1 MAATP
6 SSATQSRLA
15 ETISERLRQIVSG
28 PDEDISLAEAALL
41 IAGHGYPDLNVAAYL
56 SRIEELAY
64 NLRLRIA
71 EDESIP
77 DRISALNQ
85 FLFGDL
91 GFAPNSEDYYDP
103 RNSFLNEVLERRTG
117 IPITLSVIYLEL
129 GRKIGLP
136 LQGVSFPG
144 HFLVK
149 CAVPEGAVVL
159 DPYSGGVSLGLQDLQ
174 KRLRD
179 VRGGEVSRAIVA
191 ELLIVATNKEIIVRL
206 LRNLKAIYLREHNLD
221 KALPIMHWIIAT
233 MPDQTPELRDRGMIY
248 QELECPRAA
257 LADFETYL
265 TRLPS
270 CEDADDIRRRIIELR
285 RDAARL
291 N

>member
-6 SSATQSRLA
+6 SSATQSRSA
-15 ETISERLRQIVSG
+15 ETMSERLRQIVSG

-91 GFAPNSEDYYDP
+91 GFGPNSEDYYDP

-159 DPYSGGVSLGLQDLQ
+159 DPYSGGASLDLQDLQ

-191 ELLIVATNKEIIVRL
+191 EMLVSATNKEIIVRL

-221 KALPIMHWIIAT
+221 KALPIMNWIIAT
-233 MPDQTPELRDRGMIY
+233 MPDQTEELRDRGMIY

-265 TRLPS
+265 TRSPS
-270 CEDADDIRRRIIELR
+270 CEDADDIRRRIMELR
-285 RDAARL
+285 REVARL

>member
-1 MAATP
+1 M
-6 SSATQSRLA
+6 
-15 ETISERLRQIVSG
+15 SERLRQIVSG
-28 PDEDISLAEAALL
+28 PDHDISLAEAALL
-41 IAGHGYPDLNVAAYL
+41 IAGHGYPELNIAAYL

-64 NLRLRIA
+64 MLRLRIDE
-71 EDESIP
+71 EDSVPE
-77 DRISALNQ
+77 RISVLNQ

-91 GFAPNSEDYYDP
+91 GFAANSDDYYDP
-103 RNSFLNEVLERRTG
+103 RNSFLNEVLERRRG
-117 IPITLSVIYLEL
+117 IPITLSVIYMEL

-159 DPYSGGVSLGLQDLQ
+159 DPYSGGISLGLQELQ
-174 KRLRD
+174 QRLRE
-179 VRGGEVSRAIVA
+179 VRGGEVSRAIIA
-191 ELLIVATNKEIIVRL
+191 ELLVSASNKEIIVRL

-221 KALPIMHWIIAT
+221 KALPIVNWIVAT
-233 MPDQTPELRDRGMIY
+233 MPEQTPELRDRGMIY

-257 LADFETYL
+257 LVDFETYL
-265 TRLPS
+265 RLSPS
-270 CEDADDIRRRIIELR
+270 CEDADDIRKRIIELR
-285 RDAARL
+285 REVSRL

>member
-1 MAATP
+1 M
-6 SSATQSRLA
+6 SD
-15 ETISERLRQIVSG
+15 RLRQIVSG

-56 SRIEELAY
+56 ARIEELAHM
-64 NLRLRIA
+64 LRVRIA
-71 EDESIP
+71 EDESVP
-77 DRISALNQ
+77 GRIGALNQ

-91 GFAPNSEDYYDP
+91 GFAANSEDYYDP

-117 IPITLSVIYLEL
+117 IPITLSVIYMEL

-159 DPYSGGVSLGLQDLQ
+159 DPYSGGISLGFKDLQ

-191 ELLIVATNKEIIVRL
+191 ELLVSASNKEIIVRL
-206 LRNLKAIYLREHNLD
+206 LRNLKAIYLREHTLD
-221 KALPIMHWIIAT
+221 KALPIMDWIIAT
-233 MPDQTPELRDRGMIY
+233 VPEQTPELRDRGMIY

-257 LADFETYL
+257 LADFEAYL
-265 TRLPS
+265 QRSTS
-270 CEDADDIRRRIIELR
+270 CEDADDIRSRIIELQR
-285 RDAARL
+285 EAARL

>member
-6 SSATQSRLA
+6 SSATPSRSP
-15 ETISERLRQIVSG
+15 EIMSERLRQIVSG

-91 GFAPNSEDYYDP
+91 GFGPNSEDYYDP

-159 DPYSGGVSLGLQDLQ
+159 DPYSGGASLDLQDLQ

-191 ELLIVATNKEIIVRL
+191 ELLISATNKEIIVRL

-221 KALPIMHWIIAT
+221 KALPIMNWIIAT
-233 MPDQTPELRDRGMIY
+233 MPDQTEELRDRGMIY
-248 QELECPRAA
+248 QELDCPRAA

-265 TRLPS
+265 THVPS
-270 CEDADDIRRRIIELR
+270 CEDADGIRRRIMELR
-285 RDAARL
+285 HDAARL

>member
-1 MAATP
+1 M
-6 SSATQSRLA
+6 
-15 ETISERLRQIVSG
+15 SERLRQIVSG

-64 NLRLRIA
+64 MLKLRID
-71 EDESIP
+71 EDDSIP

-85 FLFGDL
+85 FLFGEL
-91 GFAPNSEDYYDP
+91 GFAAASDDYYDP

-117 IPITLSVIYLEL
+117 IPITLSVIYMEL
-129 GRKIGLP
+129 GRKVGLP

-149 CAVPEGAVVL
+149 CAVPDGAVVL
-159 DPYSGGVSLGLQDLQ
+159 DPYSGGISLGLPDLQ
-174 KRLRD
+174 KRLRE
-179 VRGGEVSRAIVA
+179 VQGGEVSRAIVA
-191 ELLIVATNKEIIVRL
+191 ELLVSASNKEIIVRL
-206 LRNLKAIYLREHNLD
+206 LRNLKAIYLREHKLD
-221 KALPIMHWIIAT
+221 KALPIMNWIIAT
-233 MPDQTPELRDRGMIY
+233 MPEQTPELRDRGMIY

-257 LADFETYL
+257 LTDFETYL
-265 TRLPS
+265 RLSPGS
-270 CEDADDIRRRIIELR
+270 EDAGDMRERIIELR
-285 RDAARL
+285 KEVARL

>member
-1 MAATP
+1 M
-6 SSATQSRLA
+6 
-15 ETISERLRQIVSG
+15 SERLRQIVSG

-64 NLRLRIA
+64 MLRLRI
-71 EDESIP
+71 DEGDSIP
-77 DRISALNQ
+77 ERISELNQ

-91 GFAPNSEDYYDP
+91 RFAPNSEDYYDP

-117 IPITLSVIYLEL
+117 IPITLCVVYMEL

-136 LQGVSFPG
+136 LQGLSFPG

-149 CAVPEGAVVL
+149 CAVPEGDVVL
-159 DPYSGGVSLGLQDLQ
+159 DPYSGGISLSLADLQ
-174 KRLRD
+174 KRLRE

-191 ELLIVATNKEIIVRL
+191 ELLVSASNKEIIVRL

-221 KALPIMHWIIAT
+221 RALPIVDWIIAT
-233 MPDQTPELRDRGMIY
+233 MPEQTPELRDRGMIH
-248 QELECPRAA
+248 QELECSRAA
-257 LADFETYL
+257 LADFEEYL
-265 TRLPS
+265 KRSPS

-285 RDAARL
+285 REAARL

>member
-1 MAATP
+1 M
-6 SSATQSRLA
+6 
-15 ETISERLRQIVSG
+15 SERLRQIVSG

-64 NLRLRIA
+64 MLRLRID
-71 EDESIP
+71 EDDSVP

-85 FLFGDL
+85 FLFGEL
-91 GFAPNSEDYYDP
+91 GFAPNADDYYDP

-117 IPITLSVIYLEL
+117 IPITLSVIYMEL
-129 GRKIGLP
+129 GRKVGLP

-149 CAVPEGAVVL
+149 CAVPDGAVVL
-159 DPYSGGVSLGLQDLQ
+159 DPYSGGISLGLPDLQ
-174 KRLRD
+174 KRLRE
-179 VRGGEVSRAIVA
+179 VQGGEVSRAIVA
-191 ELLIVATNKEIIVRL
+191 ELLVSASNKEIIVRL

-221 KALPIMHWIIAT
+221 RALPIMNWIIAT
-233 MPDQTPELRDRGMIY
+233 MPEQTPELRDRGMIY
-248 QELECPRAA
+248 QELECSRAA

-265 TRLPS
+265 KLSPGS
-270 CEDADDIRRRIIELR
+270 EDADDIRRRIIELQQ
-285 RDAARL
+285 DVARL

>member
-1 MAATP
+1 M
-6 SSATQSRLA
+6 
-15 ETISERLRQIVSG
+15 SERLRQIVSG
-28 PDEDISLAEAALL
+28 SDEDISLAEAALL

-64 NLRLRIA
+64 MLRLRI
-71 EDESIP
+71 DENDSVP
-77 DRISALNQ
+77 ERISALNQ

-117 IPITLSVIYLEL
+117 IPITLCVIYMEL
-129 GRKIGLP
+129 GRKIGLR

-159 DPYSGGVSLGLQDLQ
+159 DPYSGGISLSLADLQ
-174 KRLRD
+174 KRLREA
-179 VRGGEVSRAIVA
+179 RGGEVSRAVVA
-191 ELLIVATNKEIIVRL
+191 ELLVSASNREIIVRL

-221 KALPIMHWIIAT
+221 QALPIMDWIIAI
-233 MPDQTPELRDRGMIY
+233 MPEQTLELRDRGMIY
-248 QELECPRAA
+248 QELECSRAA
-257 LADFETYL
+257 LADFEEYL
-265 TRLPS
+265 KRSPS

>member
-1 MAATP
+1 MP
-6 SSATQSRLA
+6 D
-15 ETISERLRQIVSG
+15 RLRQIVSG

-41 IAGHGYPDLNVAAYL
+41 IAGNGYPDLNVAAYL
-56 SRIEELAY
+56 SRIEELAHM
-64 NLRLRIA
+64 LRLRID
-71 EDESIP
+71 EDDSVPE
-77 DRISALNQ
+77 RISALNQ

-91 GFAPNSEDYYDP
+91 GFAPNSENYYDP

-117 IPITLSVIYLEL
+117 IPITLCVIYMEL

-149 CAVPEGAVVL
+149 CAVNEGAVVL
-159 DPYSGGVSLGLQDLQ
+159 DPYSGGISLGLADLQ

-191 ELLIVATNKEIIVRL
+191 ELLVSASNKEIIVRL

-221 KALPIMHWIIAT
+221 RALPIVNWIIET
-233 MPDQTPELRDRGMIY
+233 MPEQTAELRDRGMIY
-248 QELECPRAA
+248 QELECSRAA
-257 LADFETYL
+257 LADFEEYL
-265 TRLPS
+265 KRSPS
-270 CEDADDIRRRIIELR
+270 SEDADDIRSRIIELR
-285 RDAARL
+285 REAARL

>member
-1 MAATP
+1 M
-6 SSATQSRLA
+6 
-15 ETISERLRQIVSG
+15 SERLRQIVSG

-64 NLRLRIA
+64 MLKLRIG
-71 EDESIP
+71 EDDNIP

-85 FLFGDL
+85 FLFGEL
-91 GFAPNSEDYYDP
+91 GFAPASDDYYDP

-117 IPITLSVIYLEL
+117 IPITLSVIYMEL
-129 GRKIGLP
+129 GRKVGLP

-159 DPYSGGVSLGLQDLQ
+159 DPYSGGISLGLPDLQ
-174 KRLRD
+174 KRLRE
-179 VRGGEVSRAIVA
+179 VQGGEVSRAIVA
-191 ELLIVATNKEIIVRL
+191 ELLVSASNKEIIVRL
-206 LRNLKAIYLREHNLD
+206 LRNLKAIYLREHKLE
-221 KALPIMHWIIAT
+221 KALPIMNWIIAT
-233 MPDQTPELRDRGMIY
+233 TPEQTPELRDRGMIY

-257 LADFETYL
+257 LTDFETYL
-265 TRLPS
+265 QLSPGS
-270 CEDADDIRRRIIELR
+270 DDAGDIRERIIELR
-285 RDAARL
+285 KEVARL

>member
-1 MAATP
+1 MP
-6 SSATQSRLA
+6 PSATQSRLA
-15 ETISERLRQIVSG
+15 ETMSQRLRQIISG
-28 PDEDISLAEAALL
+28 PDGDISLAEAALL

-64 NLRLRIA
+64 MLRLRID
-71 EDESIP
+71 EDDSVPE
-77 DRISALNQ
+77 RVSALNQ
-85 FLFGDL
+85 FLFGEL
-91 GFAPNSEDYYDP
+91 GFAPNTEDYYDP

-117 IPITLSVIYLEL
+117 IPITLCVIYMEL

-149 CAVPEGAVVL
+149 CAVPDGAVVL
-159 DPYSGGVSLGLQDLQ
+159 DPYSGGISLGLPDLQ

-191 ELLIVATNKEIIVRL
+191 ELLVSASNKQIIVRL
-206 LRNLKAIYLREHNLD
+206 LRNLKAIYLRKHNLD
-221 KALPIMHWIIAT
+221 QALPIMDWIIAT
-233 MPDQTPELRDRGMIY
+233 VPEEAQELRDRAMIY
-248 QELECPRAA
+248 QELECARAA
-257 LADFETYL
+257 LADFEEYL
-265 TRLPS
+265 KRSPS
-270 CEDADDIRRRIIELR
+270 CDDAGDIRRRILELQ
-285 RDAARL
+285 RDASRL

>member
-1 MAATP
+1 LA
-6 SSATQSRLA
+6 ATQSRLA
-15 ETISERLRQIVSG
+15 ETMSDRLRQIVSG

-64 NLRLRIA
+64 MLRLRIA
-71 EDESIP
+71 EDESVP
-77 DRISALNQ
+77 GRIGALNQ

-117 IPITLSVIYLEL
+117 IPITLSVIYMEL

-159 DPYSGGVSLGLQDLQ
+159 DPYSGGISLGVKDLQ
-174 KRLRD
+174 KRLRE

-191 ELLIVATNKEIIVRL
+191 ELLVSASNKEIIVRL
-206 LRNLKAIYLREHNLD
+206 LRNLKAVYLREHNLD
-221 KALPIMHWIIAT
+221 KALPIMDWIIAT
-233 MPDQTPELRDRGMIY
+233 VPEQTPELRDRGMIY

-257 LADFETYL
+257 LADFEAYL
-265 TRLPS
+265 QRSPS
-270 CEDADDIRRRIIELR
+270 CADADDIRSRIIELQR
-285 RDAARL
+285 EAARL